1 MAKRGRRGKKKLARL
16 RKKLGFFPA
25 VTKISRTS
33 FGSMQERI
41 DTHGKACKLDKTK
54 HEIQAQLD
62 RKQKQQ
68 GYDPQ

>member
-1 MAKRGRRGKKKLARL
+1 MAKRGRRGKKKLAKL
-16 RKKLGFFPA
+16 RKKLGFVPS
-25 VTKISRTS
+25 VTKIVRSY
-33 FGSMQERI
+33 FGSIQERI

-68 GYDPQ
+68 GWD